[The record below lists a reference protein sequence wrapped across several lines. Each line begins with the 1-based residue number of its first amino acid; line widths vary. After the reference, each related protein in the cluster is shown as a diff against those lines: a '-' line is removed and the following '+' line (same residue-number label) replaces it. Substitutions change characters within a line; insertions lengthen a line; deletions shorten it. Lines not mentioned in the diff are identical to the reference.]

1 MSSRKALD
9 LDESQV
15 RKARELARSIVLDV
29 KTHIDAHSTTAIE
42 RTVCRLFGIDG
53 VDDEGKPLPN
63 VVVDEVRAGG
73 GIDRGAAWWVCN
85 AMLHHDI
92 SAQEVAE
99 EVARGALDITG
110 VPAADEGAVRELACD
125 LAERACGAIRARRR
139 ERDELIARLGLGPQP
154 WIYLIVA
161 SGDIYEDRDQAKSA
175 ALLGADIVA
184 VIRSTGQS
192 LMDYVP
198 YGPTTEG
205 FGGTYATQENFR
217 IIRKALDE
225 AAEEVRRY
233 VRLTNYSSGLCM
245 PEIAAMGAM
254 ERLDVML
261 SDSMYGIL
269 FRDINPK
276 RTFVDQHFSR
286 MILGYG
292 GLIINTGEDNY
303 LTTDDAYESFHTV
316 VASQFINEQFALT
329 AGIPEEQMGLGH
341 AFQINMDMEDGL
353 LYEIAQ
359 ALLVRQL
366 FPSAPV
372 KYMPPTKSSSGDIF
386 RTHVLDGMFNLT
398 SVFTGQGI
406 HLLGMHTEAI
416 HTPYLQDRAL
426 SLDNARYVM
435 NTARHLGEEI
445 MIRPGGRI
453 EKRAKEV
460 LSKAV
465 EMLQQVDEMGMF
477 SALERG
483 MFARVKRPRDGGKG
497 RDGAFLKGPHY
508 FNPFPGVILGPEGG
522 GSR

>member
-1 MSSRKALD
+1 MTAGVRKALD
-9 LDESQV
+9 LDETQIG
-15 RKARELARSIVLDV
+15 RARELARSIVLEM
-29 KTHIDAHSTTAIE
+29 KGHIDAHSTTSIE

-53 VDDEGKPLPN
+53 VDDDGKPLPN
-63 VVVDEVRAGG
+63 VVVDEIQAGG
-73 GIDRGAAWWVCN
+73 GLDRGAAHWVCN
-85 AMLHHDI
+85 AMLHHDL
-92 SAQEVAE
+92 SAQQVAE
-99 EVARGALDITG
+99 EVARGTIDITRL
-110 VPAADEGAVRELACD
+110 PAGDEGAIRELASE
-125 LAERACGAIRARRR
+125 LATTACETIRARRR
-139 ERDELIARLGLGPQP
+139 ERDGMIGRLGLGLQP
-154 WIYLIVA
+154 WLYIIVA
-161 SGDIYEDRDQAKSA
+161 SGNIYEDRTQAKSA

-217 IIRKALDE
+217 IIRKALDDVS
-225 AAEEVRRY
+225 EEVRRY

-245 PEIAAMGAM
+245 PEIAAMGAL

-286 MILGYG
+286 MLLGFG
-292 GLIINTGEDNY
+292 GIIINTGEDNY

-316 VASQFINEQFALT
+316 VASQFINEQFALLS
-329 AGIPEEQMGLGH
+329 GVPVEQMGLGH

-366 FPSAPV
+366 FPNAPI
-372 KYMPPTKSSSGDIF
+372 KYMPPTRSSSGNIF
-386 RTHVLDGMFNLT
+386 RTHVLDGMFNFT
-398 SVFTGQGI
+398 SVLTGQGI

-416 HTPYLQDRAL
+416 HTPHLQDRAL
-426 SLDNARYVM
+426 SLENAKYVM

-445 MIRPGGRI
+445 VIRPGGKI
-453 EKRAKEV
+453 QKRAQDV
-460 LSKAV
+460 LVKAV
-465 EMLQQVDEMGMF
+465 EMLGQVDGMGLF
-477 SALERG
+477 TALEKG

-497 RDGAFLKGPHY
+497 RDGAFVKGPQY
-508 FNPFPGVILGPEGG
+508 FNPFPELILGGERG
-522 GSR
+522 